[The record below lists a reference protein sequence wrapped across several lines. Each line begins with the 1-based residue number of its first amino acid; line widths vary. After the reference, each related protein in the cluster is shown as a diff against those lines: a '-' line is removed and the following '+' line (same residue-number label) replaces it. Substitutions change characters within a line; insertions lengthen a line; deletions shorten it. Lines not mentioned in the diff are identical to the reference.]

1 MMFLKVLFFQAM
13 AFAEEAHHAVEGAGH
28 HDPHAIPWTS
38 LWVQAFNFVF
48 IFAILFF
55 ALRKAVK
62 THFEHRAKDYTV
74 LVERAENARKEAEA
88 GKRLINDRLQKLESG
103 AAASLNE
110 AKSEAEALR
119 NRMIAE
125 AKEISTRLEDEA
137 KRTAQSE
144 LDKAKAELRR
154 ELLQTAIKSS
164 NENLQKSL
172 GSNEQKALQ
181 NEFVEKIQVVG
192 G

>member
-1 MMFLKVLFFQAM
+1 MMFLKVLLFHAM
-13 AFAEEAHHAVEGAGH
+13 AFAEEAHHAAEGAH
-28 HDPHAIPWTS
+28 HDPHAIPWSS
-38 LWVQAFNFVF
+38 LTVQAFNFAV

-62 THFEHRAKDYTV
+62 THFEHRAKDYKV
-74 LVERAENARKEAEA
+74 LVERAESARKEAEA
-88 GKRLINDRLQKLESG
+88 GKRLIHERLQKLESG
-103 AAASLNE
+103 AAASLDE
-110 AKSEAEALR
+110 AKAEAEALR
-119 NRMIAE
+119 TRMITE
-125 AKEISTRLEDEA
+125 AKEISSRLEADA
-137 KRTAQSE
+137 MRTAQSE
-144 LDKAKAELRR
+144 LDRAKAELRR

-172 GSNEQKALQ
+172 GPNEQKGLQ